1 MVSSTV
7 KAAAL
12 KAVERKEC
20 SGRPPPAD
28 LSKWRIEPSAAFSS
42 ELRSCV
48 MVLPE
53 RSGVMTS
60 KMTVDFPVLV
70 PPVLGES
77 VQPAAPRGYERVTGA
92 LDACSCGPRARVC
105 SERLDLNMELVNF
118 GVDSSLSDL
127 ARTHERQRKGSIR
140 PFNA

>member
-1 MVSSTV
+1 MFWYTEHT
-7 KAAAL
+7 
-12 KAVERKEC
+12 ERKEF
-20 SGRPPPAD
+20 SRRPPPAD
-28 LSKWRIEPSAAFSS
+28 LSKVRIAASAAFSS

-77 VQPAAPRGYERVTGA
+77 VKPAAPR
-92 LDACSCGPRARVC
+92 ARVRTSHRC
-105 SERLDLNMELVNF
+105 VGCTFVWTPSRGLF
-118 GVDSSLSDL
+118 GE
-127 ARTHERQRKGSIR
+127 T
-140 PFNA
+140 